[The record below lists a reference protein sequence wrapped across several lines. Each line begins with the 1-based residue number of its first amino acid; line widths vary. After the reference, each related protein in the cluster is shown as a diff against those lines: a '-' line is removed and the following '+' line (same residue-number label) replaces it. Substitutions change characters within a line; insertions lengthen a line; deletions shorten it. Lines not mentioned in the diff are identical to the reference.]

1 MYKFRDNTIVNCRVG
16 RYDACFRVWFK
27 GENDPYK
34 TQAVDTLDDLKKV
47 ELIMKAKKI
56 ISLNLEEMV
65 VCIGL
70 QI

>member
-1 MYKFRDNTIVNCRVG
+1 MIPTKYQIH
-16 RYDACFRVWFK
+16 
-27 GENDPYK
+27 
-34 TQAVDTLDDLKKV
+34 AVDTLDDLKKV

-56 ISLNLEEMV
+56 ISLNLEEMM